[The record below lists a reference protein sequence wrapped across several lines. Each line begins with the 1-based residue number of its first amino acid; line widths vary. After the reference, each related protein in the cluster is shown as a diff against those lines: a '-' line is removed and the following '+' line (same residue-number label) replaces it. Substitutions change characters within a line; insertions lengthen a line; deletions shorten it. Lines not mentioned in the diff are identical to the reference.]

1 MYRRLLRFSLL
12 AVLVLLAVSP
22 VFAIQIMEF
31 KSDSGSTIRLHG
43 CEKYDFKVFVTGS
56 NGKTLVGFAKWTRVQ
71 APKAFYYY
79 FEDGPEGV
87 YEAQFIDNNRIQV
100 VGPNVHY
107 IWTFSRWI
115 SK

>member
-1 MYRRLLRFSLL
+1 MYRRLLRFGLL
-12 AVLVLLAVSP
+12 AVLVLFAVSP
-22 VFAIQIMEF
+22 AFAIQIMEF

-43 CEKYDFKVFVTGS
+43 CESYDFKVFVTGS
-56 NGKTLVGFAKWTRVQ
+56 NGKTIVGYAKWTRVQ

-79 FEDGPEGV
+79 FDGSNAV
-87 YEAQFIDNNRIQV
+87 YEAQFIDNNRIRV
-100 VGPNVHY
+100 VGPQKTN